1 MLSTL
6 NQLLALLWKLWEN
19 VDDLHNIKK
28 ILIKCQLP
36 VSGSLRNVAVLAL
49 IQGYISKYYRFI
61 QSTAIITVQSDF

>member
-19 VDDLHNIKK
+19 VDDLHNIKN

-36 VSGSLRNVAVLAL
+36 VSRSLRNVAVLAL